1 MFERILGGTR
11 WQEILQEIENRESYT
26 SSERTFFNQK
36 VNSVFTGIREALNTM
51 MTDGSASSK
60 VPLLW
65 LNMLEAAHYDFKM
78 GTHDNTAVALELAK
92 YMNRLPHFRD
102 GELLWPVTKSWADL
116 YVSWNLAFVLHF
128 GSQESVWK
136 LLIPSVLCTSEQD
149 ANTFMN
155 SRMISLGLRAA
166 MFRKLAE
173 PDDAYVFF
181 QNISTS

>member
-26 SSERTFFNQK
+26 KSERTFFNQK
-36 VNSVFTGIREALNTM
+36 VNSVFTGIRETLNTM

-92 YMNRLPHFRD
+92 YMNRLPHLARHKILGRSLRELESRIRASLWFS
-102 GELLWPVTKSWADL
+102 GECLEIAD
-116 YVSWNLAFVLHF
+116 
-128 GSQESVWK
+128 SVR
-136 LLIPSVLCTSEQD
+136 SVY
-149 ANTFMN
+149 F
-155 SRMISLGLRAA
+155 
-166 MFRKLAE
+166 
-173 PDDAYVFF
+173 
-181 QNISTS
+181 